1 MVSVLASICAA
12 VSATCVLGVAA
23 VAAAQEVTPPANPVA
38 DVAPKAAGSAAADD
52 SRWEIEA
59 RGGVDLF
66 DFRGGVGDYRS
77 LVFNG
82 PDVPLLGT
90 ANLGANV
97 SSWFFGLGNQ
107 NLGAAIGAAAG
118 VTGLFRTLL
127 QPDTY
132 RRDPSFGVGVS
143 RRLTRRLAAEFSL
156 DAGATGLALG
166 GQTAKSV
173 AATVASYP
181 SAFNALFRSAPTV
194 FTGTSVTASS
204 TYQSGGH
211 PVLATVAL
219 AVRLAPRGRVHPFL
233 TFGAGATSAS
243 GPIPQVTLVGHYAFV
258 FTAGGP
264 NTLVSAPSFPV
275 PIDQTDRVTVQYG
288 SSSVHPVGVAGVGFT
303 FTLSPR
309 SSFRLEGRAIVGRDD
324 PVTLS
329 ATPSQVVG
337 QPTGVLDYPYP
348 TPFQLQFS
356 TDPRFPS
363 TLSFP
368 VSGLR
373 TFNGGG
379 GQVRL
384 AVTAGYVLRLGLLPH
399 DAVSPHVPGP
409 PHRFFDKLNSS
420 FIAME
425 LGAALADAA
434 TTQYVFHHVPG
445 SFEGD
450 PLERWFE
457 DRGWPGASL
466 GTAVA
471 VAEDIGLC
479 WLLHHTGHHEV
490 ERLVPLLAAG
500 GSATAATAN
509 LALVHDSR
517 VLGLGR

>member
-1 MVSVLASICAA
+1 MVSVLTLTCAA
-12 VSATCVLGVAA
+12 VSATCVLAVAA
-23 VAAAQEVTPPANPVA
+23 VAAAQDVTPPAKPVA
-38 DVAPKAAGSAAADD
+38 NVAPKAAGSAAADD

-77 LVFNG
+77 LVFTG
-82 PDVPLLGT
+82 PDVPLFGT

-97 SSWFFGLGNQ
+97 SSWFFGAGTQ

-127 QPDTY
+127 QPDSY
-132 RRDPSFGVGVS
+132 RRDPSFGVEVS

-166 GQTAKSV
+166 GQTAKFV
-173 AATVASYP
+173 AATVGSYP
-181 SAFNALFRSAPTV
+181 SAFNALFQSAPTV
-194 FTGTSVTASS
+194 FTGASVTATS
-204 TYQSGGH
+204 TYQRGGH
-211 PVLATVAL
+211 PVLGTAVL
-219 AVRLAPRGRVHPFL
+219 AVRIAPRGRVHPFL
-233 TFGAGATSAS
+233 TFGAGATSVP
-243 GPIPQVTLVGHYAFV
+243 GPIPQVTLVGHYAFA
-258 FTAGGP
+258 FTTGGP
-264 NTLVSAPSFPV
+264 NTLVSAPAFPV

-303 FTLSPR
+303 FALSPR

-337 QPTGVLDYPYP
+337 QPTGVLEYP
-348 TPFQLQFS
+348 TPFQVQFS
-356 TDPRFPS
+356 TDSRFPS

-379 GQVRL
+379 GQVQL
-384 AVTAGYVLRLGLLPH
+384 AVTAGYVLRLGLLPN
-399 DAVSPHVPGP
+399 DAVPPHVPGP
-409 PHRFFDKLNSS
+409 PHGFFDRLNSS

-434 TTQYVFHHVPG
+434 TTQYFLHHVPG

-450 PLERWFE
+450 PFERWFE

-466 GTAVA
+466 GTAVG
-471 VAEDIGLC
+471 VAEEIGLC
-479 WLLHHTGHHEV
+479 Q
-490 ERLVPLLAAG
+490 RI
-500 GSATAATAN
+500 GS
-509 LALVHDSR
+509 R
-517 VLGLGR
+517 